1 MTERLYYDEPYL
13 VRFSARVVDY
23 FEWEGQPA
31 VLLDRTAFYPTG
43 GGQPADTGLLRAMG
57 AAGGSGA
64 PDGILD
70 DVRVID
76 VVERPGDGTVV
87 HVLARP
93 LDARQVE
100 GEVNWGRRFDLMQ
113 QHTGQHILSA
123 VFLDLFGANTVGFH
137 LSDEYATIDLD
148 RAPLTAEDLIGAEDL
163 ANTVVFE
170 NRQAVARFV
179 PDEEVPSL
187 PLRKA
192 LVHEGPVRVVEIPEL
207 DCSACGGTHVRSTGE
222 IGMIKITRSERRG
235 NETRVEFLCGG
246 RALGDYRAKNAL
258 LMDLAREYTVGHWE
272 VADLVHRLAGEL
284 KESRRELRHARD
296 ALLDAEAAAL
306 WHQGAMVGP
315 ARVVHA
321 HLPGRAPDD
330 LKHLAQRLVE
340 HERTAVLLGSG
351 QAGQKGF
358 FTFAR
363 SADLDLHMGTLVR
376 QACQI
381 IGGGGGGRP
390 EFAQGGGPQGDLVS
404 PALQSVLASL
414 ADSLGASELA
424 ESGSQA

>member
-1 MTERLYYDEPYL
+1 MTERLYYNEPYR
-13 VRFSARVVDY
+13 VRFSARVVETVD
-23 FEWEGQPA
+23 WEGQSA

-43 GGQPADTGLLRAMG
+43 GGQPADTGALHAVG
-57 AAGGSGA
+57 AAGGSA
-64 PDGILD
+64 MPDG
-70 DVRVID
+70 VRVID
-76 VVERPGDGTVV
+76 VVERPGDGAVV

-93 LDARQVE
+93 LDAQEVE
-100 GEVNWGRRFDLMQ
+100 GVVDWERRFDLMQ

-123 VFLDLFGANTVGFH
+123 VFLDLFEANTVGFH
-137 LSDEYATIDLD
+137 LSGEYATIDLD
-148 RAPLTAEDLIGAEDL
+148 RAPLTAEDLSRVEDL
-163 ANTVVFE
+163 ANALVFE

-192 LVHEGPVRVVEIPEL
+192 LAHEGPVRVVEIPDL
-207 DCSACGGTHVRSTGE
+207 DCSACGGTHVRFTGE
-222 IGMIKITRSERRG
+222 IGLIKITRSERRG
-235 NETRVEFLCGG
+235 EETRVEFLCGQ
-246 RALGDYRAKNAL
+246 RALKDYRAKNAM

-272 VADLVHRLAGEL
+272 VADLVRRLAGDL
-284 KESRRELRHARD
+284 KESRRELRHSRD
-296 ALLDAEAAAL
+296 ALLDAESMAL
-306 WHQGAMVGP
+306 WHQGDVVGP

-340 HERTAVLLGSG
+340 HEGTAVLLASG
-351 QAGQKGF
+351 EAGQKGF

-376 QACQI
+376 QACQV

-390 EFAQGGGPQGDLVS
+390 EFAQGGGPQGDAVIS
-404 PALQSVLASL
+404 ALESVLASL
-414 ADSLGASELA
+414 TDSLVASEPA
-424 ESGSQA
+424 ESRSQA